1 MKLVGAIV
9 RIGASG
15 IPWYVAGMILF
26 AGMDV
31 ISKTL
36 VQTLPLAGILWVRYI
51 FYAGFGLILVLKLSG
66 LKGLKSKTPFV
77 QCGRGL
83 AMLFDVAL
91 FVLSFRFLQLAEA
104 HSIAAIAPLVVT
116 ALAVPMLGE
125 RVGRRRWFAVLLGFG
140 GVLIILRPGSDIFQ
154 PAAILPLI
162 GTLSFSLYL
171 ILTKIVSRHDGLG
184 TTVFYPGLIGLVILS
199 LIAPFQWQSPTLEE
213 WSLLVLA
220 SLLAV
225 GAHIC
230 VIRGLSLSDA
240 SLLQPFNYILL
251 LTAIILGFLVFDH
264 FPDAVTL
271 LGAGVVVLSGL
282 YVWRRERSTAKGSEK

>member
-104 HSIAAIAPLVVT
+104 HSIAAIAPLMVT

-125 RVGRRRWFAVLLGFG
+125 RVGRRRWSAVLLGFG

-162 GTLSFSLYL
+162 GTFEFFTLSYFDKNCFSPRWFGHNRILPRLDWFGNPQPNRSIPVAEPDVRGMVSFGFSESFGRGRPYL
-171 ILTKIVSRHDGLG
+171 RHSRVVSL
-184 TTVFYPGLIGLVILS
+184 
-199 LIAPFQWQSPTLEE
+199 
-213 WSLLVLA
+213 
-220 SLLAV
+220 
-225 GAHIC
+225 
-230 VIRGLSLSDA
+230 
-240 SLLQPFNYILL
+240 
-251 LTAIILGFLVFDH
+251 
-264 FPDAVTL
+264 
-271 LGAGVVVLSGL
+271 
-282 YVWRRERSTAKGSEK
+282 